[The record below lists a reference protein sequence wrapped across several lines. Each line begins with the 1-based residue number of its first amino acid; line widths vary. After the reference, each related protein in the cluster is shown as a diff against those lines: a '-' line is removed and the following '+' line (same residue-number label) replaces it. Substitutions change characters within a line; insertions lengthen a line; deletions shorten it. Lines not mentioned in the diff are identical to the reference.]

1 MSILSLRIR
10 IIAIA
15 VVVLLIIVY
24 LVMSATFHNGYDH
37 SVIAIDD
44 DERIPLWY
52 PHQLVKWC
60 PGGGG
65 LLHCSSKSFVA
76 AMREAFFPIT
86 VCIRQ

>member
-24 LVMSATFHNGYDH
+24 LVMCATFHNGYDH

-44 DERIPLWY
+44 DVRIPLWY
-52 PHQLVKWC
+52 PHQL
-60 PGGGG
+60 
-65 LLHCSSKSFVA
+65 F
-76 AMREAFFPIT
+76 
-86 VCIRQ
+86 